1 MINQDTSRLSRLTA
15 ILTMLMARSM
25 ISAYEIGEKFDI
37 SLRTVYRDIRA
48 LEDAGVPIVH
58 EPGSYYTLA
67 QGYKLPPVMFTRDE
81 ASSFLTAEKF
91 IQTLTDPHTSQSFLS
106 AMQKIRSVLKK
117 ADKSYLDSLDQHI
130 AVLHSTYLPYNTN
143 DLKFLPN
150 IIQSIAEH
158 KFIHLHYE
166 SVHNKTKTNRDIEC
180 LGIYFASSRWYV
192 IGFCHLKNDYRQ
204 FRIDKILSLWTTD
217 KLHSRPHPSLKD
229 YLRKSDMEEKTLHE
243 IIIKVKKDDLWR
255 IGEQK
260 YYMGFVEERFE
271 NEDVILTFMSPSP
284 EGFAKAY
291 YMYGEHVDIIS
302 PTSLKTMIKDIGDKI
317 LKKID
322 MQNF

>member
-25 ISAYEIGEKFDI
+25 ISAHEIAEKFDI

-117 ADKSYLDSLDQHI
+117 ADKNYLDNLDQHI
-130 AVLHSTYLPYNTN
+130 AVLHNTYLPYNTN

-150 IIQSIAEH
+150 IIQSIADQ
-158 KFIHLHYE
+158 KVIHLHYE
-166 SVHNKTKTNRDIEC
+166 SVHNKIKTNRDIEC

-204 FRIDKILSLWTTD
+204 FRIDKIISLWTTD
-217 KLHSRPHPSLKD
+217 KIYSRPHPSLKD
-229 YLRKSDMEEKTLHE
+229 YLRKSDLEEKTLHE
-243 IIIKVKKDDLWR
+243 IIIKVKKEDLWR

-271 NEDVILTFMSPSP
+271 NEDVILTFMSHSP

-291 YMYGEHVDIIS
+291 YMFGEHADIIS
-302 PTSLKTMIKDIGDKI
+302 PAFLKTVIKEIGRKI
-317 LKKID
+317 LQKIEL
-322 MQNF
+322 

>member
-25 ISAYEIGEKFDI
+25 ISANEIADKFDM

-58 EPGSYYTLA
+58 EPGSSYTLA
-67 QGYKLPPVMFTRDE
+67 QSYKLPPVMFTRDE
-81 ASSFLTAEKF
+81 IASFLTAEKF
-91 IQTLTDPHTSQSFLS
+91 IQTLADPHTSQSFLS

-130 AVLHSTYLPYNTN
+130 AVLHNSYLPYSAD
-143 DLKFLPN
+143 DLKFFPK
-150 IIQSIAEH
+150 IIQSIADQ
-158 KFIHLHYE
+158 KVIHLHYE
-166 SVHNKTKTNRDIEC
+166 SVHSKTKTNRDIEC

-204 FRIDKILSLWTTD
+204 FRIDKIISLWTTE
-217 KLHSRPHPSLKD
+217 KKHSRPHPSLKE
-229 YLRKSDMEEKTLHE
+229 YLRKSEVEEKTLHE
-243 IIIKVKKDDLWR
+243 IIIKVKKEDVWR
-255 IGEQK
+255 MGEQK
-260 YYMGFVEERFE
+260 YYMGFVEEQFE

-291 YMYGEHVDIIS
+291 YMYGEYSEIIS
-302 PTSLKTMIKDIGDKI
+302 PLSLKTMIIETGEKI
-317 LKKID
+317 LKKIKL
-322 MQNF
+322 

>member
-15 ILTMLMARSM
+15 ILTMLMARSI
-25 ISAYEIGEKFDI
+25 ISANEIADKFDI

-117 ADKSYLDSLDQHI
+117 PDKSYLDSLDQHI
-130 AVLHSTYLPYNTN
+130 AVLHNSYIPYNAD
-143 DLKFLPN
+143 DLKFFPK
-150 IIQSIAEH
+150 IIQSIADH
-158 KFIHLHYE
+158 KVIHLHYE

-204 FRIDKILSLWTTD
+204 FRIDKIISLWTTD
-217 KLHSRPHPSLKD
+217 KIYSRPHPSLKD
-229 YLRKSDMEEKTLHE
+229 YLRKSDLEEKTLHE

-291 YMYGEHVDIIS
+291 YIYGEYADIIS

-322 MQNF
+322 T